1 MKEREREFKRERER
15 DSHEEK
21 RKRMNGSDDDNVN
34 REGIPKTTFSPPS
47 SSSHPLRFRFRST
60 SLPKS
65 PSLDKMLFADED
77 EDEDED
83 FASDSSSSF
92 AKFVEPPEL
101 PTLLIHK
108 VFGKRYAFVLLL
120 LLEFVIYTLSLSLSL
135 SRVNLTTHDILTPG
149 PSFMTTRDNNRSFIL
164 GDDVL
169 LLVQSHRV
177 LFRASRGVLYVAGVA
192 GVSDEDDDDDDD
204 DDGEE
209 GERRRKRRNEHEHE
223 RGGARDGGERSVV
236 FVVVAAGESI
246 RE

>member
-1 MKEREREFKRERER
+1 
-15 DSHEEK
+15 
-21 RKRMNGSDDDNVN
+21 
-34 REGIPKTTFSPPS
+34 
-47 SSSHPLRFRFRST
+47 
-60 SLPKS
+60 
-65 PSLDKMLFADED
+65 MLLAED
-77 EDEDED
+77 EDEDLL
-83 FASDSSSSF
+83 ASDSSPSF

-108 VFGKRYAFVLLL
+108 VFGERDVLFFCSCSSSSSRVCYA
-120 LLEFVIYTLSLSLSL
+120 LSLF
-135 SRVNLTTHDILTPG
+135 TTHDVLTPG
-149 PSFMTTRDNNRSFIL
+149 PSFITTRDNNRSFIL

-192 GVSDEDDDDDDD
+192 GVSDEDDDD
-204 DDGEE
+204 GEE

-236 FVVVAAGESI
+236 FVVVVVAAAAESI

>member
-21 RKRMNGSDDDNVN
+21 RKRMNGSDDDNVI

-120 LLEFVIYTLSLSLSL
+120 LLEFVIYSLSLSFA
-135 SRVNLTTHDILTPG
+135 REPHDARYTNART
-149 PSFMTTRDNNRSFIL
+149 FFYDDTR
-164 GDDVL
+164 
-169 LLVQSHRV
+169 Q
-177 LFRASRGVLYVAGVA
+177 
-192 GVSDEDDDDDDD
+192 
-204 DDGEE
+204 
-209 GERRRKRRNEHEHE
+209 
-223 RGGARDGGERSVV
+223 
-236 FVVVAAGESI
+236 
-246 RE
+246 

>member
-1 MKEREREFKRERER
+1 
-15 DSHEEK
+15 
-21 RKRMNGSDDDNVN
+21 
-34 REGIPKTTFSPPS
+34 
-47 SSSHPLRFRFRST
+47 
-60 SLPKS
+60 
-65 PSLDKMLFADED
+65 
-77 EDEDED
+77 
-83 FASDSSSSF
+83 
-92 AKFVEPPEL
+92 
-101 PTLLIHK
+101 
-108 VFGKRYAFVLLL
+108 
-120 LLEFVIYTLSLSLSL
+120 
-135 SRVNLTTHDILTPG
+135 
-149 PSFMTTRDNNRSFIL
+149 MTTRDNNRSFIL

-204 DDGEE
+204 DDGDE

>member
-1 MKEREREFKRERER
+1 VRVRVRVREKLPLL
-15 DSHEEK
+15 
-21 RKRMNGSDDDNVN
+21 KRMFNGSDDDDNVI
-34 REGIPKTTFSPPS
+34 REGIPKTTFSPNNAS
-47 SSSHPLRFRFRST
+47 SSSLRFRFRST

-65 PSLDKMLFADED
+65 PSLDKMLLAED
-77 EDEDED
+77 EDEDDED
-83 FASDSSSSF
+83 LLASDSSPSF

-108 VFGKRYAFVLLL
+108 VFGERFAFFFCSCSSSSRVCYA
-120 LLEFVIYTLSLSLSL
+120 LSLF
-135 SRVNLTTHDILTPG
+135 TTHDVLTPG
-149 PSFMTTRDNNRSFIL
+149 PSFITTRDNNRSFIL

-192 GVSDEDDDDDDD
+192 GVSDEDDDD
-204 DDGEE
+204 GEE

-236 FVVVAAGESI
+236 FVFVVVAAAAAESI